1 MNVTR
6 RVALIGNPLQRRH
19 SEIMH
24 NAAFAHFAI
33 DAHYDLRE
41 IEQSEIMSFVAE
53 TRKEEWLGFQVTAPF
68 KRDVVEFI
76 DEVEA
81 GAETIGAINS
91 VVRQPSGRLV
101 GFNTDSPGFRRGAET
116 SLDISFAGITASV
129 AGAGGAAR
137 AVVYALVA
145 AGASRI
151 TICDVVESR
160 AGELAASYG
169 PQVRAVAAGA
179 PFAESLAYAELAVN
193 ATTVG
198 MIQPGTS
205 FEVGLLPDASVVFDL
220 VYTPPQSELLRQA
233 RARGLRASN
242 GLGMLVAQAEIAF
255 ERWTGIESAG
265 PIMREALDAAMS
277 PED

>member
-1 MNVTR
+1 MPR
-6 RVALIGNPLQRRH
+6 RVALIGNPLKRRH

-33 DAHYDLRE
+33 DATYELRE
-41 IEQSEIMSFVAE
+41 ITQAEIGDFVAE
-53 TRKEEWLGFQVTAPF
+53 TRDDEWFGFQVTAPF
-68 KRDVVEFI
+68 KRDVVEFL

-81 GAETIGAINS
+81 GAERIGAVNS
-91 VVRQPSGRLV
+91 VARQPDGRLV

-116 SLDISFAGITASV
+116 ELDISFEGITASV

-145 AGASRI
+145 AGASRVV
-151 TICDVVESR
+151 ICDVMAER
-160 AGELAASYG
+160 AEGLAGAYG
-169 PQVRAVAAGA
+169 PQVQAVGLGT
-179 PFAESLAYAELAVN
+179 PFAESLATAELAVN

-205 FEVGLLPDASVVFDL
+205 FDVDLLQESAAVFDL
-220 VYTPPQSELLRQA
+220 VYIPPESELLRKA

-242 GLGMLVAQAEIAF
+242 GLGMLVSQAEIAF
-255 ERWTGIESAG
+255 ERWTGTANAG
-265 PIMREALDAAMS
+265 QVMRQALDAALS
-277 PED
+277 PGD